1 MRTTRGMFGK
11 QVVFKKRGGKYYV
24 SAPPETDENRVPTA
38 GQRAVRDRFRRNS
51 VYATAAIQDEGTRA
65 LYAAAARRNQSAH
78 NVAFRDASNAP
89 EVLEIEAGGYEGA
102 IGNRIVVEAI
112 DDFTVSVVKVAVYNP
127 SGVLVE
133 SGEAVPSAQGLH
145 WTYTATQANASVS
158 GSRIVATAVDLPGNE
173 GLLEITL

>member
-24 SAPPETDENRVPTA
+24 SAPPEVDENRVPTVN
-38 GQRAVRDRFRRNS
+38 QRMIQGRFKRS
-51 VYATAAIQDEGTRA
+51 SAYATAAIQDEGTKA
-65 LYAAAARRNQSAH
+65 AYAAAARRHQSAH
-78 NVAFRDASNAP
+78 NVAFRDALRSP
-89 EVLEIEAGGYEGA
+89 EVLEIDAEGYEGA
-102 IGNRIVVEAI
+102 VGNRIVVEAI
-112 DDFTVSVVKVAVYNP
+112 DDFSVVAVKVAVYNP

-133 SGEAVPSAQGLH
+133 SGEAVSSAQGLH
-145 WTYTATQANASVS
+145 WTYTVTQANPNVS